1 MLILVAED
9 EAIIAMALEL
19 ALHHAGHQVLGPA
32 DSVEKALRLADGT
45 TLELALVDINLRDG
59 GDGVTLARTLRAR
72 HGVPSLFLSSQV
84 MLARANKDAAW
95 GVISKPYEPEVV
107 LSAVKAVDDLKNGR
121 LPSNVPAEL
130 ELF

>member
-1 MLILVAED
+1 MIILVVED
-9 EAIIAMALEL
+9 EAIIAMVLEL
-19 ALHHAGHQVLGPA
+19 ELHLAGHQVLGPA
-32 DSVEKALRLADGT
+32 DSVEEALRLADGT
-45 TLELALVDINLRDG
+45 TPELALVDINLRDG